1 MNESPHEIT
10 PSILQM
16 GTLWSGEPRELD
28 LPSTALF
35 LKETLTRSL
44 LYPFTL
50 HHTFCPSNQFSSPRL
65 LEAFGGLQ
73 AGHSSPPLVPSHWLF
88 LSCLK
93 FSRSLKNISFFSIL
107 FPSSPLALNTTYL
120 FTLDLCREIQT
131 RITNCVLD
139 IFHLFNRQLQP
150 NVQNI
155 TLNCLPHTSFSYAYI
170 FLISGNATTST

>member
-1 MNESPHEIT
+1 MRVTTQQYQTLLIT
-10 PSILQM
+10 PSFWKHL
-16 GTLWSGEPRELD
+16 
-28 LPSTALF
+28 
-35 LKETLTRSL
+35 
-44 LYPFTL
+44 
-50 HHTFCPSNQFSSPRL
+50 FSSMTPL
-65 LEAFGGLQ
+65 SPGFPSKIT
-73 AGHSSPPLVPSHWLF
+73 GHSSPPLVPSHWLF